1 MNTPNIEKLLVRY
14 YNDELP
20 ADQTARVAAWIAASE
35 ENRKIAEQV
44 YYICFAAETQ
54 EANAALDTAA
64 ALRKVKGRIR
74 TEKWRR
80 MLRQTER
87 AAAVMLLPLVG
98 LSAYLLMQVGY
109 KYNSMVE
116 IRSTTGM
123 VSSVTLPDDTRVWL
137 NSNSYLRYP
146 AKFTGKE
153 RRVVLYGEGYFDV
166 TKDPERKFVV
176 EAQSTEIEVY
186 GTEFNVEAY
195 DDEYIRA
202 TLVSGRI
209 GMKYDD
215 ANHRRQLVQMMPDQQ
230 ITYNARTGVI
240 YLNTANIPCN
250 TSWKEGKIVLSNT
263 PLKDALRMIGNKYNV
278 SFNIRNDELLG
289 NTFTGTFS
297 NQSLDLILKHFS
309 ISSKIKFRRIDQ
321 TAGDKASAGRAVFEV
336 Y

>member
-1 MNTPNIEKLLVRY
+1 MSHT
-14 YNDELP
+14 
-20 ADQTARVAAWIAASE
+20 
-35 ENRKIAEQV
+35 
-44 YYICFAAETQ
+44 
-54 EANAALDTAA
+54 
-64 ALRKVKGRIR
+64 
-74 TEKWRR
+74 
-80 MLRQTER
+80 
-87 AAAVMLLPLVG
+87 
-98 LSAYLLMQVGY
+98 
-109 KYNSMVE
+109 
-116 IRSTTGM
+116 
-123 VSSVTLPDDTRVWL
+123 
-137 NSNSYLRYP
+137 
-146 AKFTGKE
+146 
-153 RRVVLYGEGYFDV
+153 RVVLYGEGYFDV

-215 ANHRRQLVQMMPDQQ
+215 ANHRSQLVQMMPDQQ

>member
-54 EANAALDTAA
+54 EAKAALDTAA

-116 IRSTTGM
+116 IRSTTGKRGRRPT
-123 VSSVTLPDDTRVWL
+123 SRCPTARAYGSTPTPTCATLP
-137 NSNSYLRYP
+137 NSP
-146 AKFTGKE
+146 A
-153 RRVVLYGEGYFDV
+153 RS
-166 TKDPERKFVV
+166 
-176 EAQSTEIEVY
+176 AAWCST
-186 GTEFNVEAY
+186 AK
-195 DDEYIRA
+195 A
-202 TLVSGRI
+202 TS
-209 GMKYDD
+209 
-215 ANHRRQLVQMMPDQQ
+215 
-230 ITYNARTGVI
+230 T
-240 YLNTANIPCN
+240 
-250 TSWKEGKIVLSNT
+250 
-263 PLKDALRMIGNKYNV
+263 
-278 SFNIRNDELLG
+278 
-289 NTFTGTFS
+289 
-297 NQSLDLILKHFS
+297 
-309 ISSKIKFRRIDQ
+309 
-321 TAGDKASAGRAVFEV
+321 
-336 Y
+336 

>member
-20 ADQTARVAAWIAASE
+20 FDQTARVAAWIAASE

-54 EANAALDTAA
+54 EAKAALDTAG

-74 TEKWRR
+74 AEKWRR
-80 MLRQTER
+80 TLRQVER

-98 LSAYLLMQVGY
+98 LSAYLLMHVGY

-116 IRSTTGM
+116 IRSTTGI
-123 VSSVTLPDDTRVWL
+123 VISESLPDDTRVWL

-215 ANHRRQLVQMMPDQQ
+215 ANHRSQLVQMMPDQQ

-263 PLKDALRMIGNKYNV
+263 PLKDALRMIGN
-278 SFNIRNDELLG
+278 
-289 NTFTGTFS
+289 
-297 NQSLDLILKHFS
+297 
-309 ISSKIKFRRIDQ
+309 
-321 TAGDKASAGRAVFEV
+321 
-336 Y
+336 

>member
-44 YYICFAAETQ
+44 YYICFAVETQ
-54 EANAALDTAA
+54 EAKAALDTAA

-153 RRVVLYGEGYFDV
+153 RRVLYGEGYFDV

>member
-20 ADQTARVAAWIAASE
+20 FDQTARVAAWIAASE

-54 EANAALDTAA
+54 EAKAALDTAA

-98 LSAYLLMQVGY
+98 
-109 KYNSMVE
+109 SMIE

>member
-1 MNTPNIEKLLVRY
+1 
-14 YNDELP
+14 
-20 ADQTARVAAWIAASE
+20 
-35 ENRKIAEQV
+35 
-44 YYICFAAETQ
+44 
-54 EANAALDTAA
+54 
-64 ALRKVKGRIR
+64 
-74 TEKWRR
+74 
-80 MLRQTER
+80 
-87 AAAVMLLPLVG
+87 MLLPLVG

-137 NSNSYLRYP
+137 NSNSYRCYRPSLP
-146 AKFTGKE
+146 A
-153 RRVVLYGEGYFDV
+153 RSAAWMLYGEGYFDV

-250 TSWKEGKIVLSNT
+250 TSWKRARSSSAT
-263 PLKDALRMIGNKYNV
+263 PRSRTPCA
-278 SFNIRNDELLG
+278 
-289 NTFTGTFS
+289 
-297 NQSLDLILKHFS
+297 
-309 ISSKIKFRRIDQ
+309 
-321 TAGDKASAGRAVFEV
+321 
-336 Y
+336 